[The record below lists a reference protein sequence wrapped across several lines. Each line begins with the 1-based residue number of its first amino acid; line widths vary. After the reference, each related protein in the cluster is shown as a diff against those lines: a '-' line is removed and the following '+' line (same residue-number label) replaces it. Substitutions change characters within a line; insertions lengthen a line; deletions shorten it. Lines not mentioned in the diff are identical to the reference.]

1 MFRRLPN
8 QASWQED
15 AILTASNGSPGD
27 LFGYSVAIDVT
38 STTVWVAVGAP
49 QHANLAGAAYVYYRN
64 ASGVWTQIEVVHQP
78 SPQSG
83 DLFGAAVAY
92 RVSGLAISDHLLA
105 IGAPNRY
112 PAGNPTVGYRRGTVS
127 IFRQGPF
134 PGEFTHDGDASFNTF
149 LCAAAATLC
158 ESREQAMN
166 FGTSLA
172 FEDSDLWIGAPTFN
186 QSDGANVGRVYRA
199 RLGPVFNNTGWWLR
213 EMLSPGALADE
224 ECDDEDPNV
233 IGRDNGRFGSSL
245 AVVERGI
252 AVGYPGRGCAGAFP
266 PYTTYPRTGQV
277 RVYGIPDQLFG
288 DRFEP

>member
-1 MFRRLPN
+1 VFRRLPN

-105 IGAPNRY
+105 MARPIAIRRAIRPWD
-112 PAGNPTVGYRRGTVS
+112 TVAERS
-127 IFRQGPF
+127 
-134 PGEFTHDGDASFNTF
+134 ASFGKALFPASSRMTAMPASIPF
-149 LCAAAATLC
+149 YALPLPRCVKAA
-158 ESREQAMN
+158 SR
-166 FGTSLA
+166 
-172 FEDSDLWIGAPTFN
+172 P
-186 QSDGANVGRVYRA
+186 
-199 RLGPVFNNTGWWLR
+199 
-213 EMLSPGALADE
+213 
-224 ECDDEDPNV
+224 
-233 IGRDNGRFGSSL
+233 
-245 AVVERGI
+245 
-252 AVGYPGRGCAGAFP
+252 
-266 PYTTYPRTGQV
+266 
-277 RVYGIPDQLFG
+277 
-288 DRFEP
+288 